1 MKLSRRSRLVAA
13 FVTLCCLL
21 FTQLAVAAYACP
33 ALDKLPATA
42 IAKPCPNMDMQ
53 QPGLCKA
60 HCEAGQQTVDANV
73 PLHITPFVAA
83 VLAVVVLEQ
92 PEAIPG
98 FVGHDSSCLSHS
110 TAPPLSI
117 RNCCF
122 RL

>member
-1 MKLSRRSRLVAA
+1 MKLSRRSRLVTA

-33 ALDKLPATA
+33 ALDAAPAA
-42 IAKPCPNMDMQ
+42 AMAAPCPNMDMQ

-60 HCEAGQQTVDANV
+60 HCEAGQQTVDAYSPV
-73 PLHITPFVAA
+73 HATPFVAA
-83 VLAVVVLEQ
+83 ALAVVMPQL
-92 PEAIPG
+92 PEAAP
-98 FVGHDSSCLSHS
+98 VVAGHDSSSLSHS

>member
-33 ALDKLPATA
+33 ALDKAPAAA
-42 IAKPCPNMDMQ
+42 IASPCANMDMQ

-60 HCEAGQQTVDANV
+60 HCEAGQQTVDANS
-73 PLHITPFVAA
+73 PLHITPFVPAA
-83 VLAVVVLEQ
+83 LAVVGLEL
-92 PEAIPG
+92 PAAAPN
-98 FVGHDSSCLSHS
+98 FVSHDSNCLNHS

>member
-1 MKLSRRSRLVAA
+1 MKLSRRSRLVTA

-33 ALDKLPATA
+33 ALDAAPAAMAT
-42 IAKPCPNMDMQ
+42 PCSNLDMQ

-60 HCEAGQQTVDANV
+60 HCEAGQQTVDAYSPV
-73 PLHITPFVAA
+73 HISPFVAA
-83 VLAVVVLEQ
+83 ALAVVVPEL
-92 PEAIPG
+92 PEAAPLAT
-98 FVGHDSSCLSHS
+98 GHDSNCLSHS